1 MQFKNQLTVI
11 STLTMA
17 ELKGRYRNTFAGVIW
32 VMINPLILFSVHA
45 LIFKHILK
53 INVDKYYIFLL
64 SGLIPWIFMSTLLL
78 QTVNIFITKRDSL
91 LSFQI
96 HPVSVI
102 IAKCVDC
109 LINFIIPFMFLFIIL
124 SIGEEFN
131 PMALVFLPILMI
143 TMFIGTT
150 AMAITFSVIQVFFR
164 DVEYILTFV
173 MNVLFFLTPIFYP
186 RHLIPE
192 RFQVFVDINPFYAY
206 IRGFKATLWEFNYG
220 EIYSA
225 IGVSLLFMAF
235 SVALSIIIWKKFR
248 NELYLNI

>member
-1 MQFKNQLTVI
+1 
-11 STLTMA
+11 MA

-102 IAKCVDC
+102 IAKCIDC
-109 LINFIIPFMFLFIIL
+109 LINFIIPFLFLFVVL
-124 SIGEEFN
+124 SIGEDFN
-131 PMALVFLPILMI
+131 PVALFFLPILI
-143 TMFIGTT
+143 LIMFIGTT

-164 DVEYILTFV
+164 DVEYIITFV

-192 RFQVFVDINPFYAY
+192 KFQIFVDINPFYTY

-220 EIYSA
+220 EIYTA
-225 IGVSLLFMAF
+225 IGISSLFMVG
-235 SVALSIIIWKKFR
+235 SVALSIITWKKFR

>member
-102 IAKCVDC
+102 IAKCIDC

-131 PMALVFLPILMI
+131 PMALVFMPILMI
-143 TMFIGTT
+143 IMFIGTT

-186 RHLIPE
+186 RHLIPDK
-192 RFQVFVDINPFYAY
+192 FQVFVDINPFYTY

-220 EIYSA
+220 EIYNA
-225 IGVSLLFMAF
+225 IGVSLLFMAL